1 MVFTILGMYPEKAA
15 RSKSVRFYMPC
26 RILAVFV
33 CTWSP
38 QAQKHHQFVIGVLTN
53 EHLMFRGS

>member
-33 CTWSP
+33 CTW
-38 QAQKHHQFVIGVLTN
+38 
-53 EHLMFRGS
+53 